1 MKVIETNMNGHR
13 KRNSKTSLM
22 FTLSIAFLI
31 FSASSFELIL
41 DLIEKT
47 YLQLIGADLGVVTW
61 RGYLTEIPIANF
73 LDTQIE
79 NGLVVDYCFVSKE
92 MNKLLR
98 TGRSASDPWW
108 KSHEYNV
115 YVGDASQYNYVESHV
130 IGVPEN
136 YLKVTDITYYY
147 PDVLQDNVKVNTT
160 ENGYLDAVEMLYSD
174 ESLTEYIGW
183 PSDNTDYYNVCL
195 GEYNYKLRFTET
207 IKVLLSS
214 AMKFAISATPGDI
227 IKIRD
232 YSTNTDWTYRAQVR
246 GLIQKMPGILFS
258 SYK

>member
-1 MKVIETNMNGHR
+1 MRVIETNMNGHR

-41 DLIEKT
+41 DLIEKS
-47 YLQLIGADLGVVTW
+47 YLQFIGADLGVISM

-73 LDTQIE
+73 LDTQIA
-79 NGLVVDYCFVSKE
+79 NGLVVDYCFVAR
-92 MNKLLR
+92 NYYH
-98 TGRSASDPWW
+98 A
-108 KSHEYNV
+108 
-115 YVGDASQYNYVESHV
+115 YVGDASKYNYVQSHI
-130 IGVPEN
+130 IGVPQN